1 MPSLPAPRCDETA
14 TSSAPPRL
22 TLVPAASSG
31 GPRKAS
37 PSGVFEAV
45 TGSGAALG
53 RASLP
58 PGGAGGTTPA
68 RSARARIL
76 IVEDEALIALDLE
89 RRLLRMGYEVVGI
102 GDNRDE
108 AVELYV
114 EHQPEIVLMD
124 ISIRGPVDGIETAR
138 AITQLGDVPIIFL
151 TAYADDD
158 TVRRAAEISPYGYLL
173 KPFDERTLS
182 ATLSVAFE
190 RHASDTGLR
199 LLGAA
204 VDSASVG
211 ILLVDARGE
220 SRSIVYCNEAFLALS
235 GLSREGAFGR
245 RPCFLA
251 EDEQGEA
258 AARLDAAIEARV
270 AADAVTRGVR
280 SSGEVF
286 WTSVSVSPVAS
297 RTGQITHML
306 VFHVDITRQRAAETA
321 LADSQRLAL
330 VGRLT
335 AGIAHDM
342 NNVLG
347 AIVAFAD
354 LARTDLGEDH
364 EQRADLDEVVH
375 AAQRGALLTRKL
387 LDFSRHG
394 EVAGAPNADLVK
406 VLGELRPMAERLAG
420 ANVALEFQL
429 SLEPMTIGLDA
440 TSLEQIVLNL
450 IVNARDAMPRGGKVT
465 VTAQRP
471 AEAMGP
477 FTSGRYAR
485 LAVSDTGTGIP
496 PETLAKIFEPFFTT
510 KPHGVGAGLGLSTC
524 RMLVDRAGGTIRVS
538 SEQGVGTTFV
548 IELPLKGADE
558 SAPASGE
565 QAGTRGSAAGA
576 RCLLVEDEAPM
587 RRACE
592 RALREAGFEVMGV
605 GSGEEACRVL
615 DEDGAAIDLILCDM
629 VLPGLGGED
638 VLAHARTAAP
648 RAAALVMSGYFDQ
661 DLVKFAPGV
670 NVLWKPFTMEALTR
684 RAIEAKDAGSLV
696 STFPPPDVRHP
707 PLPSR
712 TSSVPVAGSADRIAR
727 LQHALSRVKTEAV
740 TPLDGPSISLAAFDA
755 AVAGLSVV
763 YQPVVRADGRT
774 LFGYEALMRGV
785 HPQHTPLALL
795 AMAEGLDRVR
805 EIGRAVRTRIAATL
819 APRSGDTL
827 APRSGDTLA
836 PRSGDTLAPRSG
848 DTLAPRSGDTL
859 PIFVNV
865 HPLEVQHGW
874 LLAPEE
880 PLRPH
885 AARVILDLTDR
896 AQLGTSGELA
906 AAVRALRAAGYRVA
920 LDDLGEG
927 FGGLSWLVNAPPD
940 LVKLDLSVVR
950 GIEASPSRQDFVRA
964 IVAVA
969 RPAGA
974 LVLAEG
980 IESQAEANTLVELG
994 CDLLQ
999 GFHFGRPAPHPGQGA
1014 RGVA

>member
-1 MPSLPAPRCDETA
+1 MSSSPAQRPRIA
-14 TSSAPPRL
+14 TPPRESVKL
-22 TLVPAASSG
+22 ELIRGSSG
-31 GPRKAS
+31 GTTRKAS
-37 PSGVFEAV
+37 PSGVFDAV
-45 TGSGAALG
+45 SGTGASLG

-58 PGGAGGTTPA
+58 PGSGGGTAPA
-68 RSARARIL
+68 RTTRGRIL

-108 AVELYV
+108 AVALFV
-114 EHQPEIVLMD
+114 EHQPEIILMD

-204 VDSASVG
+204 VDSATVG

-220 SRSIVYCNEAFLALS
+220 TRSIVYCNDAFLSLS
-235 GLSREGAFGR
+235 GLTRESAIGR

-251 EDEQGEA
+251 EEENSDVA
-258 AARLDAAIEARV
+258 KRLDAAIEARTV
-270 AADAVTRGVR
+270 ADGVTRGVR
-280 SSGEVF
+280 ASGEVF
-286 WTSVSVSPVAS
+286 WTSVSVSPVAN
-297 RTGQITHML
+297 RTGQTTHML

-364 EQRADLDEVVH
+364 EQRPDLDEVVH

-394 EVAGAPNADLVK
+394 EVAGASNADLVK

-420 ANVALEFQL
+420 ANVALEFHL
-429 SLEPMTIGLDA
+429 ALEPMTIGLDA

-471 AEAMGP
+471 AEAAGP
-477 FTSGRYAR
+477 FTAGRYAR
-485 LAVSDTGTGIP
+485 LAVSDTGSGIP
-496 PETLAKIFEPFFTT
+496 PEMLAKIFEPFFTT

-538 SEQGVGTTFV
+538 SEPGVGTTFV
-548 IELPLKGADE
+548 IELPLKGATDVV
-558 SAPASGE
+558 PTNDDD
-565 QAGTRGSAAGA
+565 AGTRGSAGGA

-592 RALREAGFEVMGV
+592 RALREAGFVVLGV
-605 GSGEEACRVL
+605 GSGEEACRIL
-615 DEDGAAIDLILCDM
+615 DEEGARIDLILCDM
-629 VLPGLGGED
+629 VLPGLGGEE

-684 RAIEAKDAGSLV
+684 RAIEAKDAGSV
-696 STFPPPDVRHP
+696 ASTFPPPDVRTP
-707 PLPSR
+707 SLPSR
-712 TSSVPVAGSADRIAR
+712 SSSVPAAGSADRIAR
-727 LQHALSRVKTEAV
+727 LQHALSRVKSDA
-740 TPLDGPSISLAAFDA
+740 GPSGDAPSFSVATFDA

-763 YQPVVRADGRT
+763 YQPAVRADGRT

-785 HPQHTPLALL
+785 HPQHTPLTLL
-795 AMAEGLDRVR
+795 AMAERLDLVR
-805 EIGRAVRTRIAATL
+805 ELGRAVRSRVASAL
-819 APRSGDTL
+819 ASRP
-827 APRSGDTLA
+827 
-836 PRSGDTLAPRSG
+836 
-848 DTLAPRSGDTL
+848 GDTL

-885 AARVILDLTDR
+885 AARVILDLTER
-896 AQLGTSGELA
+896 AQLGSSGELA

-927 FGGLSWLVNAPPD
+927 FGGLSWLVSTPPD
-940 LVKLDLSVVR
+940 LVKFDLGVVR
-950 GIEASPSRQDFVRA
+950 GIESSPSRQDFVRA
-964 IVAVA
+964 VVAVA
-969 RPAGA
+969 RPAGVL
-974 LVLAEG
+974 LVAEG
-980 IESQAEANTLVELG
+980 VESQAEANTLVELG

-999 GFHFGRPAPHPGQGA
+999 GFQFGRPAPLPGQGS
-1014 RGVA
+1014 RGQA

>member
-1 MPSLPAPRCDETA
+1 MSSTSAPRSDESG
-14 TSSAPPRL
+14 TSSAPTKVAAIRASTPANPR
-22 TLVPAASSG
+22 T
-31 GPRKAS
+31 AS

-58 PGGAGGTTPA
+58 PGGAGGPAPA
-68 RSARARIL
+68 RIGRGRIL

-108 AVELYV
+108 AVALFV

-204 VDSASVG
+204 VDSATVG
-211 ILLVDARGE
+211 ILLVDARGVE
-220 SRSIVYCNEAFLALS
+220 RAIVYCNDAFLSLS
-235 GLSREGAFGR
+235 GLTREAAIGR

-251 EDEQGEA
+251 EEGNGEVA
-258 AARLDAAIEARV
+258 SRLDAAIETRV
-270 AADAVTRGVR
+270 AADGVTRGVR
-280 SSGEVF
+280 ASGEVF

-297 RTGQITHML
+297 RNGQITHML
-306 VFHVDITRQRAAETA
+306 VFHVDITRQRAAESA

-364 EQRADLDEVVH
+364 EQRPDLDEVVH

-420 ANVALEFQL
+420 ANVALEFHL
-429 SLEPMTIGLDA
+429 ALEPMTIGLDA

-477 FTSGRYAR
+477 FSSGRYAR

-538 SEQGVGTTFV
+538 SEPGVGTTFV
-548 IELPLKGADE
+548 IELPLKGAE
-558 SAPASGE
+558 EVAPVTVDA
-565 QAGTRGSAAGA
+565 AGTRGSAAGA

-592 RALREAGFEVMGV
+592 RALREAGFEVIGV
-605 GSGEEACRVL
+605 GSGEEACRFL
-615 DEDGAAIDLILCDM
+615 DEEGAAIDLILCDM

-670 NVLWKPFTMEALTR
+670 DVLWKPFTMEALTR

-696 STFPPPDVRHP
+696 STFPPPDVRA
-707 PLPSR
+707 PSLAPR
-712 TSSVPVAGSADRIAR
+712 PSSVPAAGSADRIAR
-727 LQHALSRVKTEAV
+727 LQHALARVKSDAGALAE
-740 TPLDGPSISLAAFDA
+740 GPPVSLATFETAL
-755 AVAGLSVV
+755 AGLSVAF
-763 YQPVVRADGRT
+763 QPVVRADGRT
-774 LFGYEALMRGV
+774 LFGYEALLRGV
-785 HPQHTPLALL
+785 HPQHTPLALV
-795 AMAEGLDRVR
+795 AMAERLDRVR
-805 EIGRAVRTRIAATL
+805 ELGRAVRTRIAATL
-819 APRSGDTL
+819 AARN
-827 APRSGDTLA
+827 
-836 PRSGDTLAPRSG
+836 
-848 DTLAPRSGDTL
+848 GDTL
-859 PIFVNV
+859 PVFVNV

-874 LLAPEE
+874 LLTPDE

-885 AARVILDLTDR
+885 AARVVLDLTER
-896 AQLGTSGELA
+896 AQLGSSGELS

-927 FGGLSWLVNAPPD
+927 FGGLAWLVTAPPD
-940 LVKLDLSVVR
+940 VVKLDLGVVR
-950 GIEASPSRQDFVRA
+950 GIETSPSRQDFVRA
-964 IVAVA
+964 VLAVA

-980 IESQAEANTLVELG
+980 VESQAEASMLVELG

-999 GFHFGRPAPHPGQGA
+999 GFHFGRPAPYPGQGT
-1014 RGVA
+1014 RGAS